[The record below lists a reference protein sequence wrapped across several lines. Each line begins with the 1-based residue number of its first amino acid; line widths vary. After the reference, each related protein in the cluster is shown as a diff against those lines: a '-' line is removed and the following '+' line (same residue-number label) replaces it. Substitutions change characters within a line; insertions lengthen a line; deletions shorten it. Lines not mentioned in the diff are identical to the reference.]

1 MQVKIALLYK
11 IDRIN
16 KLLTFVM
23 CFPMIKKFA
32 LVLSISFLSA
42 CGGGSETASTP
53 SANATP
59 STSSPVV
66 TTGTTTNPPTNNN
79 PPTTNNPTTL
89 IDAARFLTQATFGPT
104 MPEIEAVAQSG
115 LNAWIDAQMQT
126 RQSTHRAKTLAVYN
140 ADTNAQEQGAEW
152 PWNGHRYG
160 AWMDIAL
167 HGEDQLR
174 QRVAFALSQLFV
186 VSDKSQLDSEH
197 LGIATYYDG
206 LAEHA
211 FGNYRDL
218 LEFVTLSPVM
228 GVYLNMLGNEK
239 PNAANNIRPD
249 ENFAREVMQ
258 LFTIGLDELNLDGTV
273 KTFNGGPIPTYDIDT
288 VKAYAHV
295 FTGWNFYGT
304 TTANWYDWWGNRNFR
319 NPMILVPEYHAIAE
333 RKILLN
339 DVVVESGTDGETAMQ
354 LALDS
359 LFQHSNVAP
368 FVAKHLIQRLVTSN
382 PTTAYVGRVAAVF
395 ENNGNDERGD
405 LGAVVKAILL
415 DSEARTEPALQAS
428 SFGKVKEPLIR
439 GIQYMRAFGV
449 YMPETMQPQW
459 TDYQHNQAPLAS
471 PSVFN
476 FYAPDFS
483 PVGTLSDA
491 GLVAPEMQ
499 IINDTYMVRN
509 SNHAAWMSLWSPTI
523 AEVDSGHERRLT
535 LNYEQFE
542 PLLNQDVDAF
552 IDWLD
557 MVLMAGS
564 MNPTMRQILLDY
576 DMQLRQWAQPKERVR
591 ELTFMVT
598 GSPQFAVQR

>member
-1 MQVKIALLYK
+1 MTKYASLI
-11 IDRIN
+11 I
-16 KLLTFVM
+16 F
-23 CFPMIKKFA
+23 
-32 LVLSISFLSA
+32 ISLLSA
-42 CGGGSETASTP
+42 CGGGSETGVTQ
-53 SANATP
+53 TP
-59 STSSPVV
+59 STSPVITNTQPSANSNSNSNSNS
-66 TTGTTTNPPTNNN
+66 TTSISLITSEPTS
-79 PPTTNNPTTL
+79 L
-89 IDAARFLTQATFGPT
+89 VDAARFLTQATFGPT
-104 MPEIEAVAQSG
+104 MAEIEAVAQSG
-115 LNAWIDAQMQT
+115 LPAWIDAQMQVQ
-126 RQSTHRAKTLAVYN
+126 QSAHRAKTLAIYN
-140 ADTNAQEQGAEW
+140 ADINAQEQGAEW

-186 VSDKSQLDSEH
+186 VSDKSQLDSVH

-258 LFTIGLDELNLDGTV
+258 LFTIGLDELNLDGTL
-273 KTFNGGPIPTYDIDT
+273 KSNNGEPIPTYDIDT

-304 TTANWYDWWGNRNFR
+304 TAANWYDWWGNRNFR
-319 NPMILVPEYHAIAE
+319 NQMILVPQYHAIEE
-333 RKILLN
+333 RKMLLN
-339 DVVVESGTDGETAMQ
+339 DVVVEPGTDGETAMQ
-354 LALDS
+354 LAINS
-359 LFQHSNVAP
+359 LFQHQNVAP
-368 FVAKHLIQRLVTSN
+368 FVSKHLIQRLVTSN
-382 PTTAYVGRVAAVF
+382 PTPAYIRRVATVF

-405 LGAVVKAILL
+405 LGAVVKALLL
-415 DSEARTEPALQAS
+415 DPEARNTYAQQHID
-428 SFGKVKEPLIR
+428 FGKVKEPLIR
-439 GIQYMRAFGV
+439 GMQYMRAFGV
-449 YMPETMQPQW
+449 YMPDIMQPQW

-476 FYAPDFS
+476 FYSPDFS
-483 PVGTLSDA
+483 PVGALNDA

-509 SNHAAWMSLWSPTI
+509 SNHAAWMSIWAPSI
-523 AEVDSGHERRLT
+523 DEVDNGHDRRLT
-535 LNYEQFE
+535 LNYEQYE
-542 PLLNQDVDAF
+542 TVLDQDVDAF

-557 MVLMAGS
+557 IVLMSGS
-564 MNPTMRQILLDY
+564 MNATMRQTLRDY
-576 DMQLRQWAQPKERVR
+576 DTQLQQWTQPKERVR

>member
-1 MQVKIALLYK
+1 MPKY
-11 IDRIN
+11 
-16 KLLTFVM
+16 
-23 CFPMIKKFA
+23 FA
-32 LVLSISFLSA
+32 LVFCVTLISA
-42 CGGGSETASTP
+42 CGGGADSGIGSGSPLSPSSTTSP
-53 SANATP
+53 TTP
-59 STSSPVV
+59 STSTPSTSTPL
-66 TTGTTTNPPTNNN
+66 TPTSATNTSEPTSL
-79 PPTTNNPTTL
+79 T
-89 IDAARFLTQATFGPT
+89 DAARFLTQATFGPT
-104 MPEIEAVAQSG
+104 LQEIEAVAQSG
-115 LNAWIDAQMQT
+115 LPAWIDAQMQVQ
-126 RQSTHRAKTLAVYN
+126 QSAHRAKTLAIYN
-140 ADTNAQEQGAEW
+140 ADINAQEQGAEW

-258 LFTIGLDELNLDGTV
+258 LFTIGLDELNLDGTL
-273 KTFNGGPIPTYDIDT
+273 KSNNGEPIPTYDIDT

-304 TTANWYDWWGNRNFR
+304 TAANWYDWWGNRNFR
-319 NPMILVPEYHAIAE
+319 NQMILVPQYHAIEE
-333 RKILLN
+333 RKMLLN
-339 DVVVESGTDGETAMQ
+339 DVVVEPGTDGETAMQ
-354 LALDS
+354 LAINS
-359 LFQHSNVAP
+359 LFQHQNVAP
-368 FVAKHLIQRLVTSN
+368 FVSKHLIQRLVTSN
-382 PTTAYVGRVAAVF
+382 PTTQYVGRVAAVF

-415 DSEARTEPALQAS
+415 DEEARTEPSQQANH
-428 SFGKVKEPLIR
+428 FGKVKEPLIR
-439 GIQYMRAFGV
+439 GMQYMRAFGV
-449 YMPETMQPQW
+449 YMPDIMQPQW

-476 FYAPDFS
+476 FYSPDFS
-483 PVGTLSDA
+483 PVGALNDA

-509 SNHAAWMSLWSPTI
+509 SNHAAWMSIWAPTI
-523 AEVDSGHERRLT
+523 VEVDNGHDRRLT

-542 PLLNQDVDAF
+542 TILDQDVDVF

-557 MVLMAGS
+557 IVLMSGS
-564 MNPTMRQILLDY
+564 MHATMRQTLRDY
-576 DMQLRQWAQPKERVR
+576 DTQLQQWTQPKERVR